1 MGLARSSARYQAR
14 EGRADQDQIQQSLH
28 QFAQN
33 PRKRRRGYRLVHAEL
48 KRKLAKE
55 GKALNHK
62 RIWRLWREAGLCV
75 APRRRKK
82 NLRTGKPAT
91 ALVAEQPDAVWCLD
105 FLEDKSLGG
114 QKLRILCVSDEFTR
128 QALAI
133 EVGTH
138 FVSERVVAA
147 LQRLAGQRATPGA
160 LRMDNGPEFVA
171 LALRGF
177 CHRAGINPA
186 YIDPGKPWQNGYAES
201 FHSRLRDEFL
211 DGEQFH
217 GVRDAQVHLES
228 WRRYFNEERLH
239 SSLGYQ
245 TPAEFAAAWEA
256 LKEERNP
263 RLAAGPTSLPSAQP
277 PADS

>member
-1 MGLARSSARYQAR
+1 MGLARSSARYQPR
-14 EGRADQDQIQQSLH
+14 KGRADEAQIRQSLH

-33 PRKRRRGYRLVHAEL
+33 PKKRRRGYRLVHAEL

-55 GKALNHK
+55 GKSLNHK

-75 APRRRKK
+75 PPRRRKK
-82 NLRTGKPAT
+82 KRRTGKPAT
-91 ALVAEQPDAVWCLD
+91 ELVAQQPDAVWCLD
-105 FLEDKSLGG
+105 FLEEKARSG

-128 QALAI
+128 EVLVI

-147 LQRLAGQRATPGA
+147 LQRLTGQRTTPGA
-160 LRMDNGPEFVA
+160 LRMDNGPEFIA
-171 LALRGF
+171 LVLRGF
-177 CHRAGINPA
+177 CYRAGIVAA
-186 YIDPGKPWQNGYAES
+186 YIDPGKPWQNGYAEG

-239 SSLGYQ
+239 SSLGYR
-245 TPAEFAAAWEA
+245 TPAEFAASWEA
-256 LKEERNP
+256 LKEEGRN
-263 RLAAGPTSLPSAQP
+263 T
-277 PADS
+277 DS